1 MKFEIH
7 GNLMHITA
15 DDTHRHT
22 PHQLPLIRFDTLIN
36 NIYSLKQLQFCEAH
50 QTWQIFYVRLCT
62 FHKDSQVI
70 ELAHLLLNYTFT
82 LHLSVILCKK
92 ILMVI
97 FPMTITEDFNQKWQV
112 NASFLLTGH
121 FASKDKVVKVGF
133 VLKMIKD
140 IWQITH

>member
-7 GNLMHITA
+7 GNLMHITP

-22 PHQLPLIRFDTLIN
+22 SHQLPLIRFDTLID
-36 NIYSLKQLQFCEAH
+36 NIYSLKQLQFCQTQ
-50 QTWQIFYVRLCT
+50 QTWQIFCVRLCT
-62 FHKDSQVI
+62 FHKHSLVI
-70 ELAHLLLNYTFT
+70 ELAHLLLNYAFT
-82 LHLSVILCKK
+82 LHLSVILCKN
-92 ILMVI
+92 ILMAI
-97 FPMTITEDFNQKWQV
+97 FPMNHHRGWQE

-121 FASKDKVVKVGF
+121 FAFKDKVVKVGF